1 MFGLDFG
8 ADKGQ
13 LLQAMQGHILAQ
25 TELMG
30 TYKKQ

>member
-1 MFGLDFG
+1 MFGLAFG

-13 LLQAMQGHILAQ
+13 LLRVMQGYILAQ